1 MTRSEVLDFLKEN
14 NLDVFPLKGKI
25 PTCKWT
31 EPFNGE
37 IQLNEN
43 FGIKMGGK
51 YKIVVIDV
59 DDYSL
64 VEYFKKF
71 FHVTYVVK
79 TGKGF
84 HIYIKVNT
92 LPPIGRLD
100 NSKGQH
106 IDIQSTGTYVVGE
119 TSIHPETKKEY
130 QMISDKREIN
140 EVDFE
145 EIKEILER
153 LGFNTTKKPIK
164 EELSDAIKNGIP
176 EGNRTNILFNLSCHL
191 LRVVKDSQVVYNTI
205 ESINEKSK
213 PSLEKYE
220 LDQLFKSAISYVKNK
235 IIQENQKFNIDRKEI
250 EILDKTPQELRA
262 ITLDANKTRLI
273 LVYLSS
279 KEIENKIVEHKSKA
293 FIVTNGVEGKR
304 IILLEDEYIKKNFIT
319 NLFSEFSLLSNRWK
333 YEDILK
339 YISSDDKVNPK
350 EIFENLVK
358 FEKKYFE
365 NEYDYDYYYE
375 SCWIIHTYFY
385 TLFEKTP
392 YNDYFGMKNVGKSKQ
407 LNSLRMLCYNGILS
421 GDSSVSSVFRIIE
434 GTGATLLLDET
445 ENLGGGKE
453 NRADME
459 NLLRNGF
466 DREGKVIRSKFE
478 KNKSF
483 TPESF
488 SVYSPKAFGHINGLD
503 NVLEDRIIRTK
514 LTRTTN
520 KKIADSEPDEYD
532 DKTIY
537 EIRESLYR
545 LFLDYGHEIKELI
558 PNAKSQ
564 ISEVSG
570 RELKLWLSIVTIAL
584 FYEKQGVEG
593 LVDKIK
599 EKMLTNSEE
608 RKISNLEDNLDFRI
622 LSILDLATELPQ
634 QSRNLYDL
642 ITLKLD
648 ELYKEEK
655 RGDKIL
661 KQSLDRLGFRSKRIS
676 QGVMWSITR
685 EKIQEAKEKIGL
697 VKPTQTTLS
706 KVDSTQ
712 NVGNV
717 GSVVS

>member
-1 MTRSEVLDFLKEN
+1 VTRSEVLDFLKEN
-14 NLDVFPLKGKI
+14 LLDVFPLKGKI

-31 EPFNGE
+31 DSFNGE
-37 IQLNEN
+37 IKPDEN
-43 FGIKMGGK
+43 FGVKLGRES
-51 YKIVVIDV
+51 KIIVIDV
-59 DDYSL
+59 DDHSL
-64 VEYFKKF
+64 LEYFEKF
-71 FHVTYVVK
+71 LHATYVVK

-92 LPPIGRLD
+92 IPPIGRLN
-100 NSKGQH
+100 NSTSQH

-140 EVDFE
+140 EIDFE
-145 EIKEILER
+145 EIKKILEK

-176 EGNRTNILFNLSCHL
+176 EGNRNNSLFNLSCHL
-191 LRVVKDSQVVYNTI
+191 LRVVKDLPVVYNTI

-213 PSLEKYE
+213 PPLEKYG
-220 LDQLFKSAISYVKNK
+220 LDQLFESAISYVREE
-235 IIQENQKFNIDRKEI
+235 IIQENQKFNIGRKEI

-262 ITLDANKTRLI
+262 ITIDANKSRLI

-279 KEIENKIVEHKSKA
+279 KETENKIVEHKTKA
-293 FIVTNGVEGKR
+293 FIVINGVEGKR
-304 IILLEDEYIKKNFIT
+304 IIPLEDEYIKKNFIT
-319 NLFSEFSLLSNRWK
+319 HLFSEFSLLSNRWK
-333 YEDILK
+333 YEDIQK
-339 YISSDDKVNPK
+339 YISTNDKVNPK

-358 FEKKYFE
+358 LEKKYFE

-392 YNDYFGMKNVGKSKQ
+392 YNDYSGMKNVGKSKR

-453 NRADME
+453 DRADME
-459 NLLRNGF
+459 NLLRSGF

-478 KNKSF
+478 NNKNF

-503 NVLEDRIIRTK
+503 NVLEDRVIRTK

-532 DKTIY
+532 DTTIY
-537 EIRESLYR
+537 EIRELLYR
-545 LFLDYGHEIKELI
+545 LFLDYGREIKELI
-558 PNAKSQ
+558 PTAKLQ

-570 RELKLWLSIVTIAL
+570 RELKLWLPIITIAL
-584 FYEKQGVEG
+584 FCEKHGVEG

-608 RKISNLEDNLDFRI
+608 KKISDLEDNIDFRI
-622 LSILDLATELPQ
+622 LRILDLATELPK

-642 ITLKLD
+642 INSKLD

-655 RGDKIL
+655 QSDVLL
-661 KQSLDRLGFRSKRIS
+661 KRSLERLGFRNKRAN
-676 QGVMWSITR
+676 QGVMWDIDPD
-685 EKIQEAKEKIGL
+685 KIKKSKEKIGL
-697 VKPTQTTLS
+697 VTPTQTTMCEI
-706 KVDSTQ
+706 DSTQ
-712 NVGNV
+712 SV
-717 GSVVS
+717 GSVGSVAK